1 MAKLFVLV
9 IPPFGSAMIGKL
21 SKDNFEQWRKR
32 LEVLRLIQPKRIVVA
47 QGSAQSADPN
57 TQALMTHIV
66 PAYFGDTDQQLLYI
80 DNVCVELIGEI
91 EIEANIE
98 CCPAARK
105 MFDAYSKAIRDY
117 DNRHSSILMPNIMDI
132 NAVSKG
138 AAPIPFK
145 KQ

>member
-1 MAKLFVLV
+1 MAKMFVLV

-32 LEVLRLIQPKRIVVA
+32 LEVLKLIQPKRIVVA
-47 QGSAQSADPN
+47 QSNAQSSDPS
-57 TQALMTHIV
+57 TQALLTHIV

-91 EIEANIE
+91 EVEANVE

-105 MFDAYSKAIRDY
+105 MFEAYIKSIRDY
-117 DNRHSSILMPNIMDI
+117 DMRHSNILMPNIRDI
-132 NAVSKG
+132 NAVSNG
-138 AAPIPFK
+138 IAPIPFK
-145 KQ
+145 RQ

>member
-21 SKDNFEQWRKR
+21 GKDNFEQWRKH
-32 LEVLRLIQPKRIVVA
+32 LEVLKLIQPKRIVVA
-47 QGSAQSADPN
+47 QGNAQSADPN
-57 TQALMTHIV
+57 TQALTTHIV

-91 EIEANIE
+91 EVEANVE

-105 MFDAYSKAIRDY
+105 MFEAYNKAVRDY
-117 DNRHSSILMPNIMDI
+117 DNRHSNILMPNIMDI

-138 AAPIPFK
+138 ASTIPFR